1 MAEPGGFLPKDRL
14 DALTDGVYAFAMT
27 LLVINLELP
36 DDFHPKGPGDLVA
49 ALLDLDGTLIAY
61 VVTFVVLAMFW
72 LGRAQAR
79 NGGEFVSGAYTWA
92 VLAQLFFITCMPFSM
107 MVLGRYELWP
117 AVWLYAA
124 NMTLCAA
131 MSIAISYVG
140 ERDSGH
146 RSENTGRFELS
157 VLIASALASGII
169 SLFAPGHAMWAY
181 FLNFAAQPLKRLMAR
196 G

>member
-1 MAEPGGFLPKDRL
+1 MAESGGFLPKDRL

-36 DDFHPKGPGDLVA
+36 DDFHPKSPGDLVA
-49 ALLDLDGTLIAY
+49 ALLDLQGTLIAY

-72 LGRAQAR
+72 LGRAR
-79 NGGEFVSGAYTWA
+79 PSNGTEFVGGAFTWA

-107 MVLGRYELWP
+107 MVLGRYELSP
-117 AVWLYAA
+117 AVWLYAI

-131 MSIAISYVG
+131 MAIVISYLG
-140 ERDSGH
+140 ERDSG
-146 RSENTGRFELS
+146 RRAENTGRFELS
-157 VLIASALASGII
+157 VLIVSAVASGVI

-181 FLNFAAQPLKRLMAR
+181 FLNFAAPPLKRFAR
-196 G
+196 RA